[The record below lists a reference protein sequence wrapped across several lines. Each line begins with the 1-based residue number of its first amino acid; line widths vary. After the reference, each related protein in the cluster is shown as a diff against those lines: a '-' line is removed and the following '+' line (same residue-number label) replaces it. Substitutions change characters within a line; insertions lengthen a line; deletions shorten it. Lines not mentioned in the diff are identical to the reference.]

1 MGRLQ
6 PRLAV
11 ILAGGKSSRFGRD
24 KVLETINGVTLIE
37 ILIRKLQKLNFKIYI
52 SGSREKYGQW
62 GLPVIEDENPY
73 AGPLCALK
81 SIWKKIRGDRILL
94 LGADMPFVTEKKI
107 EEMWQKSREVDITL
121 LKDQKGPSPLPGVYS
136 RKTEKFIKKI
146 ISEGKRDLKS
156 MWKVGLRLD
165 TIACEQK
172 LLTNINF
179 PDDLIKAPV

>member
-11 ILAGGKSSRFGRD
+11 ILAGGRSSRFGRD
-24 KVLETINGVTLIE
+24 KVFETINGVTLLE
-37 ILIRKLQKLNFKIYI
+37 ILIHKLQNLNFKIFI
-52 SGSREKYGQW
+52 SGSLEKYGQW

-73 AGPLCALK
+73 AGPLCALE
-81 SIWKKIRGDRILL
+81 SIWKKIMGNRILL

-136 RKTEKFIKKI
+136 RKTENFIKKI
-146 ISEGKRDLKS
+146 TREGKRDLKS
-156 MWKVGLRLD
+156 LLDLGLRLR
-165 TIACEQK
+165 K
-172 LLTNINF
+172 LNSEKKSLTNINF
-179 PDDLIKAPV
+179 PDDLTGAPV